1 MDYMGEVEILTN
13 SCLETLDN
21 PAIVF
26 PYECDNFQKHAFI
39 CINNNNNVLITAHTG
54 SGKTTVAEYAIF
66 DTIRKGKNIAYT
78 TPIKSLSNEKY
89 NDCKQKY
96 EKMGV
101 SVGIMTG
108 DNKINPEGNCI
119 IMTAEIL
126 WNALFKKRT
135 ENKQKTERIELHD
148 DFIKN
153 LGCVIMDEVHFIN
166 DKDRGHVWEETIVL
180 LPASVR
186 LVLLSA
192 TIHRA
197 EEFAKWVSRA
207 RKTKMYLIPTTH
219 RVIPLNHYVY
229 ISGTR
234 TLAELEKYKILDN
247 SNNYN
252 SINYNMAINRYI
264 KLQKDREKKHSNNK
278 PYAINE
284 MIQFLSDNSLL
295 QTIFFSFSKRNC
307 EIYASYVEHSLIT
320 SEEAHLINK
329 LFMKYMNKYDDEYS
343 KISQYNTLK
352 QYIMKGIAYHHAGLL
367 PIMKEVIEILFK
379 EGLIKILFATETFAV
394 GVNMPTRTVVM
405 TELDKYTDEKKRYL
419 MPSEYKQMSGRA
431 GRRGID
437 TVGHVIILPLQDI
450 PEEVEIRNIVLGN
463 NTVIKSRIKI
473 DNKIILKILSIGDD
487 INSVMSETLFASEN
501 DGIIKT
507 AMKDLDGLLASDKY
521 NESCKNVE
529 NMKNIKDIEMLYK
542 LSNTQQV
549 FNGFAVSMSKE
560 QQKKQQKLI
569 KTVNTSDYNKYSEY
583 ILINKEISK
592 LKELISENTQYLNN
606 AVENIIEYLIENNY
620 VMKETNELTLKG
632 VIASKIN
639 ECNPVLLTEMII
651 QDIFNGLSA
660 PEIVALLAIFIEPE
674 HNNPAKE
681 NYNEIN
687 IIINKI
693 SRINEIIKYHNSK
706 YNQEWEIYNDFIQI
720 AYLWASQLSLNE
732 ITEITGINVYIGQ
745 FAKNIIKI
753 SNIASDM
760 IYLCELSEKIHLIP
774 ELNKITGLLIR
785 DFITFSSL
793 YLS

>member
-1 MDYMGEVEILTN
+1 
-13 SCLETLDN
+13 
-21 PAIVF
+21 
-26 PYECDNFQKHAFI
+26 
-39 CINNNNNVLITAHTG
+39 
-54 SGKTTVAEYAIF
+54 
-66 DTIRKGKNIAYT
+66 
-78 TPIKSLSNEKY
+78 
-89 NDCKQKY
+89 
-96 EKMGV
+96 
-101 SVGIMTG
+101 
-108 DNKINPEGNCI
+108 
-119 IMTAEIL
+119 
-126 WNALFKKRT
+126 
-135 ENKQKTERIELHD
+135 
-148 DFIKN
+148 
-153 LGCVIMDEVHFIN
+153 
-166 DKDRGHVWEETIVL
+166 
-180 LPASVR
+180 
-186 LVLLSA
+186 
-192 TIHRA
+192 
-197 EEFAKWVSRA
+197 
-207 RKTKMYLIPTTH
+207 
-219 RVIPLNHYVY
+219 
-229 ISGTR
+229 
-234 TLAELEKYKILDN
+234 
-247 SNNYN
+247 
-252 SINYNMAINRYI
+252 
-264 KLQKDREKKHSNNK
+264 
-278 PYAINE
+278 
-284 MIQFLSDNSLL
+284 
-295 QTIFFSFSKRNC
+295 
-307 EIYASYVEHSLIT
+307 
-320 SEEAHLINK
+320 
-329 LFMKYMNKYDDEYS
+329 
-343 KISQYNTLK
+343 
-352 QYIMKGIAYHHAGLL
+352 
-367 PIMKEVIEILFK
+367 
-379 EGLIKILFATETFAV
+379 LFATETFAV

-632 VIASKIN
+632 VMASKIN

-706 YNQEWEIYNDFIQI
+706 YNQEWEIYNDFIHV